1 MMVIYVS
8 TTKPIENVFGNL
20 DRELSKAGPT
30 GFQKAADDLT
40 IKYSKDLITPRT
52 YQWHMK
58 SNRKIAQDL
67 RVIEKDF
74 TVSQKALL
82 SQNLHERDANLL
94 TDQNKILK
102 CISLCKNAHNGPV
115 TSKREMKILVK
126 KLSGD
131 EKALHSSLNIEL
143 RLRKLTYSKIKQSCS
158 LFKQK
163 DLSCEEK
170 AKNLEMLIESQLS
183 MKAMA
188 EMSDLEVAIRAQPHP
203 TISEKSSSDISQ
215 GNTTYC
221 EGEFVVGLFEDG
233 FYPGEILKVEGDFVT
248 IDFLAPIFLKQNV
261 TEKSLWKKTS
271 ETAADI
277 HSLETSSILPIRPVL
292 HISKFSN
299 RRIIIYELVNV
310 DSIEKFLWFNL
321 NFK

>member
-1 MMVIYVS
+1 MS
-8 TTKPIENVFGNL
+8 F
-20 DRELSKAGPT
+20 
-30 GFQKAADDLT
+30 
-40 IKYSKDLITPRT
+40 
-52 YQWHMK
+52 
-58 SNRKIAQDL
+58 
-67 RVIEKDF
+67 
-74 TVSQKALL
+74 
-82 SQNLHERDANLL
+82 
-94 TDQNKILK
+94 
-102 CISLCKNAHNGPV
+102 
-115 TSKREMKILVK
+115 
-126 KLSGD
+126 
-131 EKALHSSLNIEL
+131 
-143 RLRKLTYSKIKQSCS
+143 
-158 LFKQK
+158 
-163 DLSCEEK
+163 EEK

-203 TISEKSSSDISQ
+203 TIIEKNSSNTSQ
-215 GNTTYC
+215 GNTTYR

-299 RRIIIYELVNV
+299 RRIIIYELVTV
-310 DSIEKFLWFNL
+310 DLIEKFL
-321 NFK
+321 